1 MRLVCGFLEKLC
13 RPREK
18 NNSPGRTSCS
28 RIDFSGAQET
38 LFNPYV
44 LCHFARLG
52 NQRYVKRPVYG
63 TFLFSFVFF
72 SLLRQVIAN
81 SVISFLIV
89 VGGVTVSLKQLLRYI
104 KLD

>member
-1 MRLVCGFLEKLC
+1 MRLVCGFLEKPC

-28 RIDFSGAQET
+28 RIDFSGSQET
-38 LFNPYV
+38 LFNPYT
-44 LCHFARLG
+44 LCHFSRLG
-52 NQRYVKRPVYG
+52 NQRYVKRPVYR
-63 TFLFSFVFF
+63 TFFTFF

-89 VGGVTVSLKQLLRYI
+89 VVSVTVRLMQLVDYM

>member
-1 MRLVCGFLEKLC
+1 MRLVCGFLEKPC

-38 LFNPYV
+38 LFNPYM

-63 TFLFSFVFF
+63 TFFSFFFF
-72 SLLRQVIAN
+72 SLPRQVIAN

-89 VGGVTVSLKQLLRYI
+89 VVSVTVRSKQLVDYI